1 MLFRRKGCWFA
12 LWLAG
17 LLLVSGVGRAASA
30 STDIERRD
38 DDRKLQPDS
47 LTVVRNVM
55 SDMERPRKM
64 STSLYPVQLQVHGR
78 LVRIQSDYNQ
88 ILPIYTHSG
97 AFYMA
102 MRLSKGT
109 NWLNGLPR
117 GRYFINNRPVT
128 IK

>member
-1 MLFRRKGCWFA
+1 MLFGRKGWWFA

-17 LLLVSGVGRAASA
+17 LLLVSGAVHAASA
-30 STDIERRD
+30 SQDVARQA

-47 LTVVRNVM
+47 LTVPRNVL

-64 STSLYPVQLQVHGR
+64 SMSLYPVQLQVHGR
-78 LVRIQSDYNQ
+78 LLRIQSDHNQ
-88 ILPIYTHSG
+88 ILPIYTQSG

-128 IK
+128 IN

>member
-1 MLFRRKGCWFA
+1 MLFRHKGRKFA
-12 LWLAG
+12 FWLAG
-17 LLLVSGVGRAASA
+17 LLLVSIAGRAASSSA
-30 STDIERRD
+30 DRVHQADS
-38 DDRKLQPDS
+38 RKLQSDS
-47 LTVVRNVM
+47 LKVPRNM
-55 SDMERPRKM
+55 LNDMERPRKM
-64 STSLYPVQLQVHGR
+64 STSLYPVQLQVQGR

-88 ILPIYTHSG
+88 ILPIYTQSG

-128 IK
+128 IN

>member
-1 MLFRRKGCWFA
+1 MLFRRKGWWFV

-17 LLLVSGVGRAASA
+17 LLLVSMAGRAASA
-30 STDIERRD
+30 SQDMSRQLD
-38 DDRKLQPDS
+38 GRKIQPDS
-47 LTVVRNVM
+47 LTVPRNVL
-55 SDMERPRKM
+55 SDIERPRKM
-64 STSLYPVQLQVHGR
+64 STSLYPVQLEVQGR

-88 ILPIYTHSG
+88 ILPIYTQSG

-128 IK
+128 IN